1 MKHAAVFIAVVLALF
16 ESSAVAYVPRE
27 FNLPASLSVRR
38 ARIFSWPNSPI
49 VWPAYF
55 NAKNLYSLI
64 HQPCHRTETKQT
76 VKAPTKAAFDVK
88 HAAATIFTAA
98 TLASNVFLCAA
109 PAQADVA
116 LAPFS
121 SSTIVAEKITRSGM
135 YQDYTVDI
143 EQSVDDSRSTFKG
156 AKETKSKKGEWSQKI
171 VTFAQ
176 YEVFLLMLVTT

>member
-1 MKHAAVFIAVVLALF
+1 VNLNTQPNVKRTMKHAAVFIAVVLALF
-16 ESSAVAYVPRE
+16 ESSAVAYVP
-27 FNLPASLSVRR
+27 
-38 ARIFSWPNSPI
+38 
-49 VWPAYF
+49 
-55 NAKNLYSLI
+55 
-64 HQPCHRTETKQT
+64 QTKQT

-156 AKETKSKKGEWSQKI
+156 AKETKSKKGKYTAILAILVVGSFI
-171 VTFAQ
+171 IPMAQ
-176 YEVFLLMLVTT
+176 YLWYVKDDDSSDKFFNAKNIPEPEPPKKKKGWF